1 MNNSS
6 GIKKQLFEELRDKRY
21 LWSYDYMTV
30 NEHSLTDEQLVEKV
44 LMHLD
49 MQSINKLFLVF
60 PKHYIKEVWK
70 QHLCP
75 LEPRYH
81 STNVLFATI
90 FFDIK
95 NPHRY
100 IKTQANRMI
109 RKNTHQYDR
118 STPKNKRSS

>member
-6 GIKKQLFEELRDKRY
+6 GIRKQLFEELRDKRY

-90 FFDIK
+90 FFKIK

-118 STPKNKRSS
+118 STPKNRRSS